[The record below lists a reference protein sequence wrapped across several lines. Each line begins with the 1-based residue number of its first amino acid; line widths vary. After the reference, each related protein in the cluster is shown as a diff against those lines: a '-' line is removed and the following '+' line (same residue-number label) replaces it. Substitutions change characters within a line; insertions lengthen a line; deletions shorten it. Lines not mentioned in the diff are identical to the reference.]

1 MSSTRNLILAGGGLA
16 ALWFFSRR
24 EQSPPASSP
33 SRERRGYPPPS
44 IMGANKFPSI
54 AGFFPQ
60 GATFSVWGV
69 TREDGVSGRGIK
81 IGPIGQSQRWVRTRG
96 PSGGSVAPY
105 TADYDEDLP
114 ELTFVKLEDATV
126 LRSVKHEIKKM
137 YTKSPNLLQVEAG
150 VGPAYDDSLPL
161 VITMGAATMQRNDSL
176 AVPEFE
182 WKGADPRP

>member
-1 MSSTRNLILAGGGLA
+1 MSSTRNLILSGGGLA
-16 ALWFFSRR
+16 ALWWYAKRDNAP
-24 EQSPPASSP
+24 EPASS
-33 SRERRGYPPPS
+33 SRSRGYPSS

-69 TREDGVSGRGIK
+69 TRKDGVSGRGIK

-96 PSGGSVAPY
+96 PGGGSVAPY

-161 VITMGAATMQRNDSL
+161 VITMGAATMKRNDML

-182 WKGADPRP
+182 WKGEDPRP